1 MIQVELP
8 KGQVRITGRID
19 TESLR
24 AVIECLLG

>member
-24 AVIECLLG
+24 AVIQCLLG